1 MTPVVAV
8 HGLYMPGSELYLL
21 RRRLVRAGFAA
32 TQFRYRT
39 IVHDVDRSAVSLAEY
54 IAGVPGD
61 TVHLVGHSLGGIVI
75 LKMIERYGVERIGR
89 IVSLGSPFCGSVS
102 AINLGRLPGGK
113 HLLGRAMA
121 QANDE
126 AAERRWDG
134 ARELGVIAGDRARGV
149 GRVIGPLPKPND
161 GTVTVAETRL
171 PGANDHIVLPVTHL
185 SMLWSR
191 AVADAVI
198 GFLRNGYFGRT
209 PDSV

>member
-1 MTPVVAV
+1 MTPVVVA

-21 RRRLVRAGFAA
+21 RRRLIRAGFSA

-39 IVHDVDRSAVSLAEY
+39 IVHDVDRSAALLAEY
-54 IAGVPGD
+54 VAKVPGD

-102 AINLGRLPGGK
+102 AVNLRRLPGGRY
-113 HLLGRAMA
+113 LLGRAMA
-121 QANDE
+121 QANEE
-126 AAERRWDG
+126 AGERAWNGVRD
-134 ARELGVIAGDRARGV
+134 LGVIAGDRARGM
-149 GRVIGPLPKPND
+149 GRVVGPLPKPND

-171 PGANDHIVLPVTHL
+171 PGATDHIVLPVTHL

-191 AVADAVI
+191 AVADQVI
-198 GFLRNGYFGRT
+198 GFLRDGRFG
-209 PDSV
+209 P

>member
-39 IVHDVDRSAVSLAEY
+39 IVHDVDHSAAALAEY
-54 IAGVPGD
+54 VAAVPGD
-61 TVHLVGHSLGGIVI
+61 SVHLLGHSLGGIVI
-75 LKMIERYGVERIGR
+75 LKMIERFGVERIGR
-89 IVSLGSPFCGSVS
+89 IVSLGSPFCGSAS
-102 AINLGRLPGGK
+102 AVNLRRLPGGK

-121 QANDE
+121 QANAE
-126 AAERRWDG
+126 AGTRVWNG
-134 ARELGVIAGDRARGV
+134 ARDLGVIAGDRARGM
-149 GRVIGPLPKPND
+149 GRIVGPLPKPND

-171 PGANDHIVLPVTHL
+171 PGATDHIVLPVTHL

-191 AVADAVI
+191 DVADAVVA
-198 GFLRNGYFGRT
+198 FLRNGCFSRQ
-209 PDSV
+209 